1 MRIPELFRQPYPSA
15 ESSVRE
21 LRQAALIGLFVGL
34 FLLVFQPFGL
44 SFWQTPDKTLKIL
57 GFGLVTF
64 VITAFN
70 FTVWPK
76 LFPRQFADDR
86 WNIGRQIMLI
96 TGNILLIAV
105 GNRLYLEWLLNQEG
119 HKEYASWF
127 ETILVTF
134 LLGLFPTTGAVV
146 FSYIRK
152 LRKYNQSAADFP
164 LHLPTPAESTAN
176 MLAGSIPTPTPVRSE
191 TPLTLVSDNEKDL
204 VTIEV
209 AQLLYVESSDNYCTV
224 VYEKDGLLVKP
235 LLRSSLSRL
244 EGQINR
250 PRIVRCHRSYVVNLD
265 RVERV
270 TGNAQGYRLH
280 LANGLVQVLVSRQY
294 NETLVAEFKAL

>member
-1 MRIPELFRQPYPSA
+1 MRLFELLRQPYPST
-15 ESSVRE
+15 ESPIRE
-21 LRQAALIGLFVGL
+21 LRQAAVIGLFVGL

-44 SFWQTPDKTLKIL
+44 SAWQTPDKPLKIL

-76 LFPRQFADDR
+76 LFPRQFADER
-86 WNIGRQIMLI
+86 WNVGRQIMLI
-96 TGNILLIAV
+96 TGNILLIAI
-105 GNRLYLEWLLNQEG
+105 GNRLYLEWMLNREG
-119 HKEYASWF
+119 YNDYTSWF
-127 ETILVTF
+127 GMILVTF
-134 LLGLFPTTGAVV
+134 LLGLFPTTGAVM
-146 FSYIRK
+146 FNYIRK
-152 LRKYNQSAADFP
+152 LKKYSQSADGFP
-164 LHLPTPAESTAN
+164 MLPPTLTEPTNSTETVSAPTP
-176 MLAGSIPTPTPVRSE
+176 GQVE
-191 TPLTLVSDNEKDL
+191 TPLTLVSDNEKDT
-204 VTIEV
+204 VIINS

-224 VYEKDGLLVKP
+224 VYQKDSQLVKP
-235 LLRSSLSRL
+235 LLRSSLSRI

-280 LANGLVQVLVSRQY
+280 LADGLVQVPVARQY
-294 NETLVAEFKAL
+294 NETLVAGLRAL

>member
-1 MRIPELFRQPYPSA
+1 MRIPELFRQPYPST
-15 ESSVRE
+15 ESPTRE
-21 LRQAALIGLFVGL
+21 LRQAAVIGLFVGL

-44 SFWQTPDKTLKIL
+44 SFWQTPDKPLKIL

-70 FTVWPK
+70 FTVWPQ
-76 LFPRQFADDR
+76 LFPRQFADER
-86 WNIGRQIMLI
+86 WNVGRQIMLI
-96 TGNILLIAV
+96 TGNILLIAI
-105 GNRLYLEWLLNQEG
+105 GNRLYLEWMLSQEG
-119 HKEYASWF
+119 YKDYTSWLGM
-127 ETILVTF
+127 ILVTF

-146 FSYIRK
+146 FNYIRK
-152 LRKYNQSAADFP
+152 LRKYSQSAAGFP
-164 LHLPTPAESTAN
+164 VYPPTPAEPAN
-176 MLAGSIPTPTPVRSE
+176 GTETISIPTPRREE
-191 TPLTLVSDNEKDL
+191 TPLTLVSDNEKDIITL
-204 VTIEV
+204 GA
-209 AQLLYVESSDNYCTV
+209 AQLLYIESSDNYCTV
-224 VYEKDGLLVKP
+224 VYQKDNQLVKP

-280 LANGLVQVLVSRQY
+280 LANGLVQVPVSRQY
-294 NETLVAEFKAL
+294 NDSLVVELKAL

>member
-1 MRIPELFRQPYPSA
+1 MRIPELFRQPYPST
-15 ESSVRE
+15 ESPIRE

-76 LFPRQFADDR
+76 LFPQQFADDH

-96 TGNILLIAV
+96 TGNILLIAI

-119 HKEYASWF
+119 HKEYTSWF

-152 LRKYNQSAADFP
+152 LRKYSQSAADFP
-164 LHLPTPAESTAN
+164 MHLPAPAESTRNKAT
-176 MLAGSIPTPTPVRSE
+176 GSLPTPERAE
-191 TPLTLVSDNEKDL
+191 TPLTLVSDNEKDT
-204 VTIEV
+204 VIIEA

-224 VYEKDGLLVKP
+224 VYQKDGLLVKP

-244 EGQINR
+244 AGQIDR

-280 LANGLVQVLVSRQY
+280 LANGLIQVPVSRQY

>member
-1 MRIPELFRQPYPSA
+1 MRVPELFRQPYPST

-21 LRQAALIGLFVGL
+21 LRQAAIIGLFVGL

-44 SFWQTPDKTLKIL
+44 SLWKTPEKPLKIL

-64 VITAFN
+64 LVTAFN
-70 FTVWPK
+70 FTVWRK
-76 LFPRQFADDR
+76 LFPRQFADER
-86 WNIGRQIMLI
+86 WNVGRQIMLI
-96 TGNILLIAV
+96 TGNILLIAI

-119 HKEYASWF
+119 RTEYTSWLGM
-127 ETILVTF
+127 ILGTF

-146 FSYIRK
+146 FNYIRK
-152 LRKYNQSAADFP
+152 LKKYSQSAVGFP
-164 LHLPTPAESTAN
+164 MPPPTNGTEAISISLPRHA
-176 MLAGSIPTPTPVRSE
+176 E
-191 TPLTLVSDNEKDL
+191 TPLTLVADNEKDT
-204 VTIEV
+204 VTLDA

-224 VYEKDGLLVKP
+224 VYQKNNQLVKP
-235 LLRSSLSRL
+235 LLRSSLSRM

-280 LANGLVQVLVSRQY
+280 LANGMLQVPVSRQY
-294 NETLVAEFKAL
+294 NDTLVTELKAL